1 MEISKAKL
9 DSIVRCH
16 IDLAMGFA
24 GDRSLG
30 VPPLENLVQAAL
42 VLPLSWAALKV
53 ALNFKRKQR
62 LLDDTPKSKA
72 LGVFIGE
79 VEVEGVCVSED
90 PKRPP
95 FISYLAMS
103 SCVYCRWEVV
113 EHFGHGTDVGVE
125 VVASGCQAGRFH
137 LKDETGFILVNPA
150 GAQIEACEIFN
161 RTVSKS
167 DPLYYAKGPRRAVEG
182 STDKRTFTEHALTV
196 GMKVFI
202 HGRASER
209 PDVVA
214 AQIAWEKQADIF
226 SISYRG
232 EGSIREAM
240 SWKAMGWD
248 FTGWFVSFN
257 AVLVA
262 CVGLGPVFKV
272 YLGFLITLADKH
284 DHTAEMLI
292 EGWAVVSP
300 YLPHGIII
308 GVSLYLLAR
317 VVGWVWM
324 AFNSIIGL
332 RNRVAQAYSLI
343 DVQLKR
349 RTDLIGRFV
358 ACVEGF
364 REHEASVQTLVTAM
378 RAQAGGGAVKAL
390 APSILAVIESYP
402 EIRALALFND
412 LSKQLIETED
422 RIALARGYHNN
433 IATFYN
439 TRLERVP
446 DCYVAGLVKMKPEAL
461 FEAEGFTYHPATV
474 AC

>member
-1 MEISKAKL
+1 
-9 DSIVRCH
+9 
-16 IDLAMGFA
+16 MGFA

-30 VPPLENLVQAAL
+30 VPPLKNLVQAAL

-62 LLDDTPKSKA
+62 LLDDTPTSKA

-79 VEVEGVCVSED
+79 VEVVGVCVSED

-103 SCVYCRWEVV
+103 SCVYYRWEVG
-113 EHFGHGTDVGVE
+113 EHYRRGLISGVE
-125 VVASGCQAGRFH
+125 VVASGCKAGSFH

-150 GAQIEACEIFN
+150 GAEIVAREIFY

-167 DPLYYAKGPRRAVEG
+167 DPLYYAKGPGRAVEG

-214 AQIAWEKQADIF
+214 AQIACEKKADIF

-240 SWKAMGWD
+240 SWKAMGWH
-248 FTGWFVSFN
+248 FTGWFLSFS

-262 CVGLGPVFKV
+262 CVGLGPVFKL
-272 YLGFLITLADKH
+272 YFGFFTMITD
-284 DHTAEMLI
+284 DHHHSETLI

-300 YLPHGIII
+300 CLPHGIII
-308 GVSLYLLAR
+308 GVSLYLLAW
-317 VVGWVWM
+317 VVGWIWM

-358 ACVEGF
+358 ACVKGF

-402 EIRALALFND
+402 EIRTLALFND

-474 AC
+474 AF

>member
-1 MEISKAKL
+1 M
-9 DSIVRCH
+9 DSTDRCR

-24 GDRSLG
+24 SDRSLG
-30 VPPLENLVQAAL
+30 VPPIENLVQAAL

-62 LLDDTPKSKA
+62 LLDDTPISKA

-79 VEVEGVCVSED
+79 VEVEGVCVRED
-90 PKRPP
+90 P
-95 FISYLAMS
+95 FISHLAKF
-103 SCVYCRWEVV
+103 SCVYYRWEVC
-113 EHFGHGTDVGVE
+113 EHWTRGIKYMESGED
-125 VVASGCQAGRFH
+125 VVASGLKAGKFH

-150 GAQIEACEIFN
+150 GAEIEACEVFN

-167 DPLYYAKGPRRAVEG
+167 DPLYYAQGPPEAVEG
-182 STDKRTFTEHALTV
+182 SDGKRTFTEYALTV
-196 GMKVFI
+196 DMKVFI
-202 HGRASER
+202 RGRASER

-214 AQIAWEKQADIF
+214 PQIAYEEKADIF

-232 EGSIREAM
+232 ERSISEAI
-240 SWKAMGWD
+240 SWKAKVWN
-248 FTGWFVSFN
+248 FTGGFASFN

-262 CVGLGPVFKV
+262 CVGLLPVFQV
-272 YLGFLITLADKH
+272 YVGFLIMIFDKH
-284 DHTAEMLI
+284 HPEEMFN
-292 EGWAVVSP
+292 EGCAAVSP
-300 YLPHGIII
+300 YLLHGIII
-308 GVSLYLLAR
+308 GVSLYLLALP
-317 VVGWVWM
+317 VGWIWM

-349 RTDLIGRFV
+349 RTDLIGRCV
-358 ACVEGF
+358 ACVKGF
-364 REHEASVQTLVTAM
+364 REHEASVQTLVAAM

-402 EIRALALFND
+402 EIRAQPLFNE

-422 RIALARGYHNN
+422 RIALARGYHNS

-446 DCYVAGLVKMKPEAL
+446 DRYLAGLVKMKPEAL
-461 FEAEGFTYHPATV
+461 FEAEGFTYHPAAV
-474 AC
+474 AL

>member
-1 MEISKAKL
+1 MPH
-9 DSIVRCH
+9 R
-16 IDLAMGFA
+16 DLALGLA

-30 VPPLENLVQAAL
+30 VLPPENMVPAIL
-42 VLPLSWAALKV
+42 VLASSWAALAV
-53 ALNFKRKQR
+53 ALNLKRKMR
-62 LLDDTPKSKA
+62 LLDDTPTSKA

-95 FISYLAMS
+95 FISYLAMFP
-103 SCVYCRWEVV
+103 CVYYRWEVG
-113 EHFGHGTDVGVE
+113 EHYRRGKESGVE
-125 VVASGCQAGRFH
+125 VVASGCPAGRFH

-150 GAQIEACEIFN
+150 WAEIEACEIFN

-167 DPLYYAKGPRRAVEG
+167 DPLYYAKGPRRAVKG
-182 STDKRTFTEHALTV
+182 SKDKRTFTEHALTV

-209 PDVVA
+209 RDVVA
-214 AQIAWEKQADIF
+214 AQIAYEKKADLF

-240 SWKAMGWD
+240 FWKAMGWD

-272 YLGFLITLADKH
+272 YFGFLSMIVDKP
-284 DHTAEMLI
+284 DHSAEMLI

-308 GVSLYLLAR
+308 GVSLYLLAQ

-324 AFNSIIGL
+324 AFNSMIGL

-358 ACVEGF
+358 ACVQGF

-402 EIRALALFND
+402 EIRAQALFND

-422 RIALARGYHNN
+422 RIALARGFHNN

-439 TRLERVP
+439 TRIESIPNRYL
-446 DCYVAGLVKMKPEAL
+446 AGLVKMKPEAL

-474 AC
+474 AF

>member
-9 DSIVRCH
+9 DSIVRCR

-62 LLDDTPKSKA
+62 LLDDTPTSKA

-90 PKRPP
+90 PKHPL
-95 FISYLAMS
+95 FISYLAMFP
-103 SCVYCRWEVV
+103 CVYYRWEVG
-113 EHFGHGTDVGVE
+113 EHYRRGKESGVE
-125 VVASGCQAGRFH
+125 VVASGCRAGRFH

-150 GAQIEACEIFN
+150 GAEIEACEIFN

-202 HGRASER
+202 QGRASER

-272 YLGFLITLADKH
+272 YFGFLSMIVDKP
-284 DHTAEMLI
+284 DHSAKMLI

-358 ACVEGF
+358 ACVQGF

-402 EIRALALFND
+402 EIRTLALFND

-446 DCYVAGLVKMKPEAL
+446 DRYVAGLVKMKPEAL

-474 AC
+474 AF

>member
-9 DSIVRCH
+9 DSIVRCR

-62 LLDDTPKSKA
+62 LLDDTPTSKA

-103 SCVYCRWEVV
+103 SCVYYRWEVG
-113 EHFGHGTDVGVE
+113 EHYRRGLISGVE
-125 VVASGCQAGRFH
+125 VVASGCKAGSFH

-150 GAQIEACEIFN
+150 GAEIVAREIFY

-167 DPLYYAKGPRRAVEG
+167 DPLYYAKGPGRAVEG

-214 AQIAWEKQADIF
+214 AQIACEKKADIF

-308 GVSLYLLAR
+308 GVSLYLLAQ

-324 AFNSIIGL
+324 AFNSMIGL

-358 ACVEGF
+358 ACVQGF